1 MNDDICFYIRSG
13 CDFLSLWQKVYF
25 YFFVSILV
33 LIIAIAISIIAVIA
47 AIVLYFKHDNN
58 EQKADIEEY
67 FEAHYGDTDYVIDKM
82 FNNFPISGYV
92 AKISSPSS
100 QDIRF
105 ELIHISKGDIEDTY
119 EEDVLSGSNTLE
131 RVEDA
136 YNQLVNKTIEEY
148 DVCDLVTHHVMIAIY
163 AHDEEIEYEIVQQ
176 IMLQVKE
183 IIDDADIPFLK
194 MSVTLREPLNNK
206 GNTVGNDRM
215 EFYGVPYEKI
225 EEDGLLQYLKENE
238 DTP

>member
-13 CDFLSLWQKVYF
+13 CDFLSLWQKVYFYFFFFLQKVFF

-92 AKISSPSS
+92 AKISS
-100 QDIRF
+100 
-105 ELIHISKGDIEDTY
+105 
-119 EEDVLSGSNTLE
+119 
-131 RVEDA
+131 
-136 YNQLVNKTIEEY
+136 
-148 DVCDLVTHHVMIAIY
+148 
-163 AHDEEIEYEIVQQ
+163 
-176 IMLQVKE
+176 
-183 IIDDADIPFLK
+183 
-194 MSVTLREPLNNK
+194 
-206 GNTVGNDRM
+206 
-215 EFYGVPYEKI
+215 
-225 EEDGLLQYLKENE
+225 
-238 DTP
+238 